1 MKDRG
6 MIDMINST
14 FIVLAAT
21 AIHHC
26 LGAWKTGEYKA
37 PAEFSPGGGA
47 HRELSLHLISL

>member
-1 MKDRG
+1 MKDGG

-26 LGAWKTGEYKA
+26 LGAWKSREYKA
-37 PAEFSPGGGA
+37 PAEFGPDGGA
-47 HRELSLHLISL
+47 HREIIFNHI